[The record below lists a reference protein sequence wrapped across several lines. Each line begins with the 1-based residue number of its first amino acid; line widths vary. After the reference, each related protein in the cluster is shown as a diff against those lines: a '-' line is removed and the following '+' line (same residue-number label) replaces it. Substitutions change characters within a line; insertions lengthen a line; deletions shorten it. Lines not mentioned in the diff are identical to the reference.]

1 MTKLNSNILTI
12 LALVFSF
19 SLLTT
24 SCSDDDDNNNGGGTD
39 PDPDSET
46 EVRVSG
52 FIEEDAT
59 WTNDKIWILEGKV
72 VVDNGATLTI
82 EPGTIVKGEQGIQ
95 TLASA
100 LIIDNGAKLDAV
112 GTESEPIIFT
122 SILDDIEIGQTA
134 GSNLTIDD
142 RNLWGGV
149 LVLGTAPCSFTG
161 NAEQAL
167 IEGLPE
173 NSGYGL
179 YGGDN
184 PADNSGHLEYISIR
198 HGGAEIGEGNEINGL
213 TLGGVGNGTII
224 RNIEVIA
231 NLDDAIEWFGGTVDS
246 SNLIVWAQGDDGFD
260 IDQAYSGTISN
271 GVIVQTNVS
280 DHAFEI
286 DGPEGDYQDSYTIQN
301 VTVFN
306 DNSADETANTGN
318 REVAQF
324 RDGARGS
331 MSNVLMVDGLET
343 STFQVRCDSEPNYNE
358 GSLTFSNLEIVLA
371 ANTTIADI
379 FIDNPNFD
387 PEKCSEGGTT
397 TFTQDAQDF
406 VTELPSKDD
415 ATVGANTSVFSW
427 SYTAQNSG
435 KF

>member
-1 MTKLNSNILTI
+1 MKNLINSFLL
-12 LALVFSF
+12 LAMFGFLF
-19 SLLTT
+19 T
-24 SCSDDDDNNNGGGTD
+24 SCDSDDDNNSGGGTN
-39 PDPDSET
+39 PEPET

-52 FIEEDAT
+52 FIDEDTT
-59 WTNDKIWILEGKV
+59 WTSDKIWILEGKV

-82 EPGTIVKGEQGIQ
+82 EPGTIVKGEQGVQ

-112 GTESEPIIFT
+112 GTPSEPIIFT
-122 SILDDIEIGQTA
+122 SVLDDIEIGETA

-142 RNLWGGV
+142 RNLWGG
-149 LVLGTAPCSFTG
+149 LIVLGTAPSSFTG
-161 NAEQAL
+161 NAEQEL

-179 YGGDN
+179 YGGNN
-184 PADNSGHLEYISIR
+184 PNDNSGHLEYISIR

-224 RNIEVIA
+224 KNIEVIA

-246 SNLIVWAQGDDGFD
+246 SNLIVWGHGDDGLD
-260 IDQAYSGTISN
+260 LDQAYSGTISN
-271 GVIVQTNVS
+271 AVIVQSNVS

-286 DGPEGDYQDSYTIQN
+286 DGPEGDYLDSYTIEN

-306 DNSADETANTGN
+306 DSSSEVGANTGN
-318 REVAQF
+318 REFAQF

-331 MSNVLMVDGLET
+331 MTNILMVDGLDT
-343 STFQVRCDSEPNYNE
+343 ATFAIRDDSEQNYND
-358 GSLTFSNLEIVLA
+358 GTLTFSNLEIVLP

-379 FIDNPNFD
+379 FVDD
-387 PEKCSEGGTT
+387 AGTT
-397 TFTQDAQDF
+397 SFSEDAQNF
-406 VTELPSKDD
+406 VTALDSMND
-415 ATVGANTSVFSW
+415 ATVGADLSVFSW
-427 SYTAQNSG
+427 TYTAQNSG